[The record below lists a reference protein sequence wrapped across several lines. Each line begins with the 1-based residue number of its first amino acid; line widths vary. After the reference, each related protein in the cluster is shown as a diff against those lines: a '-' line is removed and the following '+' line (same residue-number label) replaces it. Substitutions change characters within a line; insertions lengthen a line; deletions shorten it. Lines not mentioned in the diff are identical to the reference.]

1 MTRLT
6 QAPDPGVWGGAP
18 VSENRWSSHAVT
30 LHYTS
35 KTPKN
40 MSMLSG
46 RSSIHRESSSPKA
59 MRIRHGCQSFVT
71 AFSVGG
77 RTRPTCTR
85 DHGAKFGNPHRYL
98 RARCM
103 ARAPHSVSADLPH
116 TIMRPSHRPS
126 AWTTRPPTK
135 DASGTRYESWPM
147 ALFRG
152 VCWRGVGRPCS
163 SVTRGFSGSLTHV
176 CVLYVCLSGVDHMAT
191 HQRRASRAAQAWQ
204 YRLHWVEWFWHTV
217 WPQRQALALHPV
229 ADSCILYVAHDWR
242 VCLVGS
248 QAMSYAC
255 MRRGMLA
262 SSVWLGRLPTGA
274 PFPTTLLRCGSV

>member
-1 MTRLT
+1 
-6 QAPDPGVWGGAP
+6 
-18 VSENRWSSHAVT
+18 
-30 LHYTS
+30 
-35 KTPKN
+35 
-40 MSMLSG
+40 MLSG

-147 ALFRG
+147 ALFWGMYWGR
-152 VCWRGVGRPCS
+152 CWPALFERH
-163 SVTRGFSGSLTHV
+163 TRI
-176 CVLYVCLSGVDHMAT
+176 
-191 HQRRASRAAQAWQ
+191 QW
-204 YRLHWVEWFWHTV
+204 
-217 WPQRQALALHPV
+217 V
-229 ADSCILYVAHDWR
+229 ADTCACT
-242 VCLVGS
+242 VC
-248 QAMSYAC
+248 MPE
-255 MRRGMLA
+255 RRGPHGHPPKTCQSGGTGLA
-262 SSVWLGRLPTGA
+262 IPPALGRMVLAHSLAAA
-274 PFPTTLLRCGSV
+274 PGLGTTSRGRFVYSVRCS